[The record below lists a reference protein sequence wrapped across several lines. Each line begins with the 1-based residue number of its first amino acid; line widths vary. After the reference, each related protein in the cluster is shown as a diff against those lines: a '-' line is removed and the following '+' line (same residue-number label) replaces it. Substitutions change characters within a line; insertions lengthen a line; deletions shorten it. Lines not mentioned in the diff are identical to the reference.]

1 MADIPPVMII
11 CKRRCQFCTR
21 FMFPH
26 ILRLVTIIIP
36 SATAF
41 WSLAETSSLS
51 PSIDSVS
58 SSSTVS
64 LTKSEDISLPS
75 SFGSTT
81 ASTFMESILL
91 VGVPGKALICLN
103 EWPFSFSG
111 SVCPIWQYCN
121 YNIGSFRKTA
131 KFGISLLLPL
141 HIMQASRI
149 TNNECSTS
157 KPFVIVPLLL
167 FSWLVQMTFGQIMLT
182 GQSLLNSMILGHQ

>member
-1 MADIPPVMII
+1 MPILHKVHVPSHPQACHHYHSQCNSILKSSGNII
-11 CKRRCQFCTR
+11 LVSFHRFC
-21 FMFPH
+21 F
-26 ILRLVTIIIP
+26 IKLNCLIDEK
-36 SATAF
+36 
-41 WSLAETSSLS
+41 WSLFPLLS
-51 PSIDSVS
+51 
-58 SSSTVS
+58 
-64 LTKSEDISLPS
+64 
-75 SFGSTT
+75 GSTT

-141 HIMQASRI
+141 NIMQASRI

>member
-1 MADIPPVMII
+1 MPILHKVHVPSHPQACHHYHSQCNSILKSSGNII
-11 CKRRCQFCTR
+11 LVSFHRFC
-21 FMFPH
+21 F
-26 ILRLVTIIIP
+26 IKLNCLIDEK
-36 SATAF
+36 
-41 WSLAETSSLS
+41 WSLFPLLS
-51 PSIDSVS
+51 
-58 SSSTVS
+58 
-64 LTKSEDISLPS
+64 
-75 SFGSTT
+75 GSTT

-141 HIMQASRI
+141 NIMQASRI
-149 TNNECSTS
+149 TNNE
-157 KPFVIVPLLL
+157 FVIVPLLL